1 MNFSKK
7 TRNILII
14 VSAFTLTAC
23 TSVPRDGGIGQVE
36 DIFEQRLERQVRLP
50 QPGKQMPM
58 TVEQVDQLLLQP
70 LTLENAERMSI
81 EANPALKATLAQV
94 GVAEADYAQAGRM
107 ENPGLSY
114 ERFSTDDNS
123 ASLLFDIGG
132 LFLMPLKRQL
142 ERRRLE
148 AARYQAAVDVLSHI
162 GNTRQSWIKA
172 VAEKQQTALIKR
184 ALESVETSN
193 NLIRQMAALGH
204 SNVIEAAQSELVLSE
219 MRATMTRQKLAEGA
233 ARETLIRQLGL
244 WGQQA
249 RTLDIPD
256 QLPALPAEPVNI
268 PAVEQQAIEGRL
280 DVQIAK
286 SNLEGMAKN
295 LSLTQ
300 LSPFFSAFEYGPVR
314 EEAEGERERGYEIE
328 LRLPIFD
335 AGGVQ
340 NEKARILFDQ
350 AQAQAQA
357 TAISAA
363 SASREAL
370 ATYQSAWEIARHMT
384 EETLPIRRRISEEQL
399 LKYNGMLISVFDL
412 LNDLLS
418 ATMMEADYVTAMRDF
433 WLADTNLQQVLTG
446 AGGSQMS
453 FADASSLAGASG
465 GAGEH

>member
-1 MNFSKK
+1 MNFSIKA
-7 TRNILII
+7 RNLSII
-14 VSAFTLTAC
+14 VSAFALTAC
-23 TSVPRDGGIGQVE
+23 TSVPRDGGIGPVE
-36 DIFEQRLERQVRLP
+36 DIFEQRLERQIRLP

-81 EANPALKATLAQV
+81 EANPALKAALAQV

-114 ERFSTDDNS
+114 ERFSSNDNS

-204 SNVIEAAQSELVLSE
+204 SNVIEAAQSELVLGE

-256 QLPALPAEPVNI
+256 QLPALP
-268 PAVEQQAIEGRL
+268 
-280 DVQIAK
+280 VQ
-286 SNLEGMAKN
+286 
-295 LSLTQ
+295 
-300 LSPFFSAFEYGPVR
+300 
-314 EEAEGERERGYEIE
+314 
-328 LRLPIFD
+328 
-335 AGGVQ
+335 
-340 NEKARILFDQ
+340 
-350 AQAQAQA
+350 
-357 TAISAA
+357 
-363 SASREAL
+363 SR
-370 ATYQSAWEIARHMT
+370 
-384 EETLPIRRRISEEQL
+384 
-399 LKYNGMLISVFDL
+399 
-412 LNDLLS
+412 
-418 ATMMEADYVTAMRDF
+418 
-433 WLADTNLQQVLTG
+433 
-446 AGGSQMS
+446 
-453 FADASSLAGASG
+453 
-465 GAGEH
+465 